1 MKSVSGRSWE
11 ELNVT
16 KRYLE
21 KIKNENGFSEIVS
34 KIIITNNFDNEEI
47 HSITNKVDIINPFF
61 KKKDFYLGKKILK
74 KSIQD
79 KEKIII
85 IGDYDVDGCISTSL
99 MVNFLDSIN
108 YNNFIYY
115 IPNRF
120 KDGYGANLSAI
131 KRLTKKKTDL
141 IIFLDCGSTSAETIN
156 YLNQNKIKSLII
168 DHHDIF
174 RPYPKAD
181 CIINP
186 KKECDYNEFNYFC
199 SSNLVYFFLDFYI
212 KDENLKSSFEKNL
225 IYVLLAILSDVM
237 PLRKLNRFIAL
248 KVFENLNFQNIY
260 IFNKILEIRKIRRSL
275 NINDLAFLIGPI
287 FNSVGRLY
295 DANVL
300 IKLLTS
306 KNLNEKNKIINVLI
320 SANEK
325 RKKIETDAINNINL
339 DKISKNKSKV
349 IVFYEINFNE
359 GIIGILASRLKEYF
373 NKPAIILTKVGDLYK
388 ASARSTSNFN
398 IGLFIKQAIDKKI
411 IEKGGGHNLAAGFV
425 IKKKKIDIFTKFIN
439 NKLLNKD
446 DSLVDKYLCKISALA
461 INSNFYNDLKNLAPF
476 GQANKNPFFLID
488 NVKIIKPKIINDKFV
503 SFFIKSKS
511 GKLIQGI
518 SFNLINSEITRNLL
532 FNKGEINLIVQIN
545 ENVWNN
551 KKSLQLIV
559 ADIILHL
566 NKA

>member
-1 MKSVSGRSWE
+1 MKSVSGRNWE

-61 KKKDFYLGKKILK
+61 KKKDFHLGKKILK

-349 IVFYEINFNE
+349 IVFHEINFNE
-359 GIIGILASRLKEYF
+359 GIIGILASRLKDYF

-446 DSLVDKYLCKISALA
+446 DSFVDKYLCKISASA

>member
-61 KKKDFYLGKKILK
+61 KKKDFHLGKKILK

>member
-260 IFNKILEIRKIRRSL
+260 IFNKIFKIRKIRRSL

>member
-47 HSITNKVDIINPFF
+47 HSIINKVDIINPFF
-61 KKKDFYLGKKILK
+61 KKKDFHLGKKILK

-186 KKECDYNEFNYFC
+186 KKR
-199 SSNLVYFFLDFYI
+199 
-212 KDENLKSSFEKNL
+212 
-225 IYVLLAILSDVM
+225 M
-237 PLRKLNRFIAL
+237 
-248 KVFENLNFQNIY
+248 
-260 IFNKILEIRKIRRSL
+260 
-275 NINDLAFLIGPI
+275 
-287 FNSVGRLY
+287 
-295 DANVL
+295 
-300 IKLLTS
+300 
-306 KNLNEKNKIINVLI
+306 
-320 SANEK
+320 
-325 RKKIETDAINNINL
+325 
-339 DKISKNKSKV
+339 
-349 IVFYEINFNE
+349 
-359 GIIGILASRLKEYF
+359 
-373 NKPAIILTKVGDLYK
+373 
-388 ASARSTSNFN
+388 
-398 IGLFIKQAIDKKI
+398 
-411 IEKGGGHNLAAGFV
+411 
-425 IKKKKIDIFTKFIN
+425 
-439 NKLLNKD
+439 
-446 DSLVDKYLCKISALA
+446 
-461 INSNFYNDLKNLAPF
+461 
-476 GQANKNPFFLID
+476 
-488 NVKIIKPKIINDKFV
+488 
-503 SFFIKSKS
+503 
-511 GKLIQGI
+511 
-518 SFNLINSEITRNLL
+518 
-532 FNKGEINLIVQIN
+532 
-545 ENVWNN
+545 
-551 KKSLQLIV
+551 
-559 ADIILHL
+559 
-566 NKA
+566 